1 MAASAMPGAAAND
14 SERGFD
20 MFLKNEAA
28 RLITINHLVDGVET
42 SYPIL
47 PGENPAVEMP
57 DAVAKIDFVK
67 ALLKNG
73 DLRRVGDDELE
84 GAEGDDDIDALREQ
98 AGRAGVKVNKTW
110 GKARLLEEIAK
121 AQTAQ

>member
-1 MAASAMPGAAAND
+1 
-14 SERGFD
+14 

-28 RLITINHLVDGVET
+28 RLITINHLVDDKET

-47 PGENPAVEMP
+47 PGENPAVEVP

-73 DLRRVGDDELE
+73 DLRRVGADELE
-84 GAEGDDDIDALREQ
+84 GDDDDEGDDIEDLLEQ

-121 AQTAQ
+121 ASKAE

>member
-1 MAASAMPGAAAND
+1 MPGAAAND
-14 SERGFD
+14 SGRGFD

-28 RLITINHLVDGVET
+28 RLITVNHLVDGVET

-47 PGENPAVEMP
+47 PGENPAVEVP

-73 DLRRVGDDELE
+73 DLRRVGEDELE
-84 GAEGDDDIDALREQ
+84 GEEDDGGDIEALREQ

-121 AQTAQ
+121 AAK

>member
-1 MAASAMPGAAAND
+1 
-14 SERGFD
+14 

-28 RLITINHLVDGVET
+28 RLITINHLVDDKET

-47 PGENPAVEMP
+47 PGENPAVEVP
-57 DAVAKIDFVK
+57 DAVKKIDFVK

-73 DLRRVGDDELE
+73 ELRIVGDDEIE
-84 GAEGDDDIDALREQ
+84 DDSDDADDIEALREQ
-98 AGRAGVKVNKTW
+98 AGRAGIKVNRTW

-121 AQTAQ
+121 ASKGE

>member
-1 MAASAMPGAAAND
+1 
-14 SERGFD
+14 

-42 SYPIL
+42 SYPVL
-47 PGENPAVEMP
+47 PGENPAVEVP

-73 DLRRVGDDELE
+73 DLRRVGADEL
-84 GAEGDDDIDALREQ
+84 DAGE
-98 AGRAGVKVNKTW
+98 ADPAP
-110 GKARLLEEIAK
+110 AK
-121 AQTAQ
+121 AKK

>member
-1 MAASAMPGAAAND
+1 
-14 SERGFD
+14 

-28 RLITINHLVDGVET
+28 RLITINHLVGDKET

-47 PGENPAVEMP
+47 PGENPAVEVP

-73 DLRRVGDDELE
+73 DLRRVGADELE
-84 GAEGDDDIDALREQ
+84 SEDEDDGEESIEALRER
-98 AGRAGVKVNKTW
+98 AGRAGVIVNKTW

-121 AQTAQ
+121 SAKTE

>member
-1 MAASAMPGAAAND
+1 
-14 SERGFD
+14 

-28 RLITINHLVDGVET
+28 RLITINHLVDGAQT

-47 PGENPAVEMP
+47 PGENPAVEVP

-73 DLRRVGDDELE
+73 DLRRVGADELE
-84 GAEGDDDIDALREQ
+84 SEEDEDAEGIEALREQ
-98 AGRAGVKVNKTW
+98 AGRAGAKVNKTW
-110 GKARLLEEIAK
+110 GEARLREEIAK
-121 AQTAQ
+121 VQAAQ

>member
-1 MAASAMPGAAAND
+1 MPGAAAND
-14 SERGFD
+14 SGRGFD

-28 RLITINHLVDGVET
+28 RLITINHLVDDKET

-47 PGENPAVEMP
+47 PGENPAVEVP

-73 DLRRVGDDELE
+73 DLRRVGADELE
-84 GAEGDDDIDALREQ
+84 GEDDDEGDDEDIDALRAE
-98 AGRAGVKVNKTW
+98 ATAAGVTVSDRW
-110 GKARLLEEIAK
+110 GAKRLKAEIAK
-121 AQTAQ
+121 ASK

>member
-1 MAASAMPGAAAND
+1 
-14 SERGFD
+14 

-47 PGENPAVEMP
+47 PGENPAVEVP
-57 DAVAKIDFVK
+57 DAVKKIDFVK

-73 DLRRVGDDELE
+73 DLRIVGADEVEDDSDDS
-84 GAEGDDDIDALREQ
+84 DDDIEALREQ
-98 AGRAGVKVNKTW
+98 AGRAGIKVNRTW

-121 AQTAQ
+121 ASKGE

>member
-1 MAASAMPGAAAND
+1 
-14 SERGFD
+14 

-28 RLITINHLVDGVET
+28 RLITINHLVGEKET

-47 PGENPAVEMP
+47 PGENPAVEVP

-73 DLRRVGDDELE
+73 DLRRVGEDELDSE
-84 GAEGDDDIDALREQ
+84 DDDSDEVITQLREEAVALGIQ
-98 AGRAGVKVNKTW
+98 VNEVWKE
-110 GKARLLEEIAK
+110 ARLRKEIAK
-121 AQTAQ
+121 AQPAV

>member
-1 MAASAMPGAAAND
+1 
-14 SERGFD
+14 

-47 PGENPAVEMP
+47 PGENPSVEVP
-57 DAVAKIDFVK
+57 DAVKKIDFVK

-73 DLRRVGDDELE
+73 DLRIVGADEVEDDSDDS
-84 GAEGDDDIDALREQ
+84 DDDIEALREQ
-98 AGRAGVKVNKTW
+98 AGRAGIKVNRTW

-121 AQTAQ
+121 ASKGE

>member
-1 MAASAMPGAAAND
+1 MPGAAAND
-14 SERGFD
+14 SGRGFD

-28 RLITINHLVDGVET
+28 RLITINHLVDDKET

-47 PGENPAVEMP
+47 PGENPAVEVP

-73 DLRRVGDDELE
+73 DLRRVGADELE
-84 GAEGDDDIDALREQ
+84 GDDDDEGDDIEDLREQ

-121 AQTAQ
+121 ASKAE

>member
-1 MAASAMPGAAAND
+1 
-14 SERGFD
+14 

-28 RLITINHLVDGVET
+28 RLITINHLVGEKET

-47 PGENPAVEMP
+47 PGENPAVEVP

-73 DLRRVGDDELE
+73 DLRRVGADELD
-84 GAEGDDDIDALREQ
+84 AEEDDDGDDVIAQLRDE
-98 AGRAGVKVNKTW
+98 ATELGIEVNGRW
-110 GKARLLEEIAK
+110 GEKRLREEIAK
-121 AQTAQ
+121 AQPAL

>member
-1 MAASAMPGAAAND
+1 
-14 SERGFD
+14 

-28 RLITINHLVDGVET
+28 RLITINHLVDGTET

-47 PGENPAVEMP
+47 PGENPAVEVP

-73 DLRRVGDDELE
+73 DLRRVGADELE
-84 GAEGDDDIDALREQ
+84 GEDDDEGDDEDIDALRAE
-98 AGRAGVKVNKTW
+98 ATAAGVTVSDRW
-110 GKARLLEEIAK
+110 GAKRLKAEIVK
-121 AQTAQ
+121 ASK

>member
-1 MAASAMPGAAAND
+1 
-14 SERGFD
+14 

-28 RLITINHLVDGVET
+28 RLITINHLVGDKET

-47 PGENPAVEMP
+47 PGENPAVEVP

-73 DLRRVGDDELE
+73 DLRRVGADELE
-84 GAEGDDDIDALREQ
+84 SEDDDEGGDDIEALREQ
-98 AGRAGVKVNKTW
+98 AGRAGVKVNKT
-110 GKARLLEEIAK
+110 
-121 AQTAQ
+121 

>member
-1 MAASAMPGAAAND
+1 
-14 SERGFD
+14 

-28 RLITINHLVDGVET
+28 RLITINHLVDGTET

-47 PGENPAVEMP
+47 PGENPAVEVP
-57 DAVAKIDFVK
+57 DAAAKIDFVK

-73 DLRRVGDDELE
+73 DLRRVGADELE
-84 GAEGDDDIDALREQ
+84 GDDDDEGGDDIEALREQ
-98 AGRAGVKVNKTW
+98 AGQAGVKVNKTW

-121 AQTAQ
+121 ASKAE